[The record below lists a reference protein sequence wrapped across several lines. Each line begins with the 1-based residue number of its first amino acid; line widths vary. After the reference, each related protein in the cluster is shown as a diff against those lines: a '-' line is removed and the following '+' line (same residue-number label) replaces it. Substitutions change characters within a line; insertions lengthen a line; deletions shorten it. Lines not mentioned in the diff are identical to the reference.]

1 MSDTTG
7 QPKRLSD
14 GEIIEL
20 IRALKDLLPDAG
32 WLSTMGQRAV
42 QNMVAAEIDLDNTRA
57 ELADMRRVVAE
68 AVAALKQ
75 CNYAVSG
82 LPGCITDALHRVPL
96 TYEDERS
103 VGERETY
110 DAIRALVATAS
121 TEQESRR

>member
-57 ELADMRRVVAE
+57 ELRRIEGGWERMRQLQQEWRTHATTLQQLRSAEELGTLLGVIDELHKAE
-68 AVAALKQ
+68 A
-75 CNYAVSG
+75 
-82 LPGCITDALHRVPL
+82 T
-96 TYEDERS
+96 
-103 VGERETY
+103 
-110 DAIRALVATAS
+110 
-121 TEQESRR
+121 TEQEGT